1 MKKKITLQKATVAV
15 GVVAM
20 SVGLFNSFNVEADG
34 GCAYYKED
42 DYCQNYYPNC
52 TFVVKK
58 CREEGIFTC
67 EVWMQ
72 NPCSLACGGF

>member
-1 MKKKITLQKATVAV
+1 MKKKITLQKATVAA

-34 GCAYYKED
+34 GCGYYKEN